1 MQATLSFSKNW
12 FTFLYKSVSVSST
25 DIGLDKLI
33 TSSLL
38 NTRLI
43 PSLALL
49 LFCSDAFNF
58 FFEVGVMCSHI
69 ILGSEGEDEEKD
81 GGGVANG
88 VANGVASS
96 GVANG
101 VANGVADGVANDFAL
116 TSLLL

>member
-12 FTFLYKSVSVSST
+12 FTFVCKSVSVSLT

-33 TSSLL
+33 LSSLL
-38 NTRLI
+38 NARLI
-43 PSLALL
+43 PLALL

-88 VANGVASS
+88 VASS
-96 GVANG
+96 SVANG

-116 TSLLL
+116 MSLLL

>member
-1 MQATLSFSKNW
+1 MQAKLSFSKNW
-12 FTFLYKSVSVSST
+12 FTFLCKSVSVSST

-33 TSSLL
+33 PSSLL
-38 NTRLI
+38 NARLI

-69 ILGSEGEDEEKD
+69 ILGSEGEDKEEE
-81 GGGVANG
+81 GGG